1 MAEPIHHRPQ
11 QPLTPLLTAR
21 LPLLLDFHAAC
32 RALCSAVLEHLATA
46 LGIPADW
53 FASRH
58 DPDGGPSG
66 SVLRMLYYPGAR
78 GTPAGG
84 DTDDD
89 DEARG
94 DIRAGA
100 HSDFGSITCL
110 FQLPGQPGLEILTPE
125 GEWAA
130 VAVDPDPLAPSAS
143 SESPS
148 SDLSA
153 AAAPSPSSTTATTAA
168 ATAPRGRRNLPILVN
183 IGDLLE
189 EWTGG
194 LLKSTRHR
202 VVFPQVP
209 SPPPSSNPGEASG
222 SSSDRYSLAYFCHPL
237 DDAALE
243 PVPSRLVQEHIASS
257 SSSRTEAAAAAET
270 ATTTTAERAVITAK
284 DHLAR
289 RLAETYT
296 IPTASP

>member
-1 MAEPIHHRPQ
+1 
-11 QPLTPLLTAR
+11 
-21 LPLLLDFHAAC
+21 
-32 RALCSAVLEHLATA
+32 
-46 LGIPADW
+46 
-53 FASRH
+53 
-58 DPDGGPSG
+58 
-66 SVLRMLYYPGAR
+66 
-78 GTPAGG
+78 
-84 DTDDD
+84 
-89 DEARG
+89 
-94 DIRAGA
+94 
-100 HSDFGSITCL
+100 
-110 FQLPGQPGLEILTPE
+110 
-125 GEWAA
+125 
-130 VAVDPDPLAPSAS
+130 
-143 SESPS
+143 
-148 SDLSA
+148 
-153 AAAPSPSSTTATTAA
+153 
-168 ATAPRGRRNLPILVN
+168 LVN

>member
-78 GTPAGG
+78 GPPA
-84 DTDDD
+84 DDDD

-143 SESPS
+143 SPPSESPS
-148 SDLSA
+148 PSELSA

-202 VVFPQVP
+202 VVFPSPAP
-209 SPPPSSNPGEASG
+209 SPSSSHPGEASG
-222 SSSDRYSLAYFCHPL
+222 SSSSDRYSLAYFCHPL

-257 SSSRTEAAAAAET
+257 SRTEAATTT
-270 ATTTTAERAVITAK
+270 ATTTTAKRAVITAK